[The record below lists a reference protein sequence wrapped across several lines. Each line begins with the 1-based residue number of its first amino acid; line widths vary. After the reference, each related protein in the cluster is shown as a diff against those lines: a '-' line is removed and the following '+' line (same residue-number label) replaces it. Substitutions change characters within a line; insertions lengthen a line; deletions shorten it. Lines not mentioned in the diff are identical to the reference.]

1 MLEQQNYKIPNNLN
15 ECMEVL
21 DEFFNATPQ
30 EDRDWFKNSL
40 EDEATGGVHHTLG
53 RWIRNNWGLWKK
65 DTELYKVFKNM
76 DIWHADD
83 MSDIILTS
91 YHRKING
98 KDINIKEQVAYYLEY
113 WKEYE
118 KTNGPIEKE

>member
-1 MLEQQNYKIPNNLN
+1 MLEQQYRIPNNLN

-21 DEFFNATPQ
+21 DEIFNATPK
-30 EDRDWFKNSL
+30 EDRDWFKNSP
-40 EDEATGGVHHTLG
+40 EDEATGGIHHTLG
-53 RWIRNNWGLWKK
+53 RWIRNNWGLWNK

-76 DIWHADD
+76 EIWHADD

-91 YHRKING
+91 YHRKINS
-98 KDINIKEQVAYYLEY
+98 KDINLKEQVAHFIEY